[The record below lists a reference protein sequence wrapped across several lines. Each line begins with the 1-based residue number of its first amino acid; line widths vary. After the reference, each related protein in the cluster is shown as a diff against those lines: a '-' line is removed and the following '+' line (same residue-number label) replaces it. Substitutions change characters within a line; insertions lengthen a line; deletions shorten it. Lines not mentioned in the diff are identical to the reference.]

1 MSQLIYPNLFC
12 FVYDIKE
19 GLGFNKEELRDA
31 QANFAHRLPHLSY
44 VFKNDHNFETEYH
57 ELLPTKID
65 KFTDQE
71 DGYTGYYY
79 PVRLNDTYGLLVAC
93 SPPENSQIYS
103 ANQVI
108 ANLKKKIDDKL
119 ADQPGT
125 LGTTWVILAHLP
137 ENYHKDWS
145 KVAQDCYQ
153 ALMGNSDPQTPAD
166 WETDLVGQGKF
177 LGGTLFELSQYH
189 IRPNL
194 KYRSHRKGSNFEN
207 YNSTSLA
214 ELQVSN
220 HVLIELY
227 PNYSAAK
234 IASRFN
240 FDWIRLFCYRHK
252 ILFAYTQSRFI
263 KQELKEGYRTIKEFM
278 GLFQKERQSNPNL
291 RQLKRKLLQAQYS
304 LYHYSIDLNQFAD
317 QIRTM
322 EVNLLNYERR
332 VKVIQEKA
340 RKETQEKAISDYDY
354 LSLWGWDLR
363 SLDWQSLPNSIL
375 DFVSPHDFSFL
386 DEFRQDFS
394 NKYMLQVEK
403 DYEGLSPGLILLE
416 ELINSIYGITN
427 LDQAQRDR
435 TFQNTVAIV
444 GVGLAAG
451 SMVVSLNKLGEGK
464 NDPVR
469 SVLTHSLK
477 IQPPWLEPAIPL
489 VYSLSTAILAALFT
503 WLVIRLKERSR

>member
-1 MSQLIYPNLFC
+1 M
-12 FVYDIKE
+12 
-19 GLGFNKEELRDA
+19 
-31 QANFAHRLPHLSY
+31 
-44 VFKNDHNFETEYH
+44 
-57 ELLPTKID
+57 
-65 KFTDQE
+65 
-71 DGYTGYYY
+71 
-79 PVRLNDTYGLLVAC
+79 
-93 SPPENSQIYS
+93 
-103 ANQVI
+103 
-108 ANLKKKIDDKL
+108 
-119 ADQPGT
+119 
-125 LGTTWVILAHLP
+125 
-137 ENYHKDWS
+137 
-145 KVAQDCYQ
+145 
-153 ALMGNSDPQTPAD
+153 
-166 WETDLVGQGKF
+166 
-177 LGGTLFELSQYH
+177 
-189 IRPNL
+189 
-194 KYRSHRKGSNFEN
+194 
-207 YNSTSLA
+207 
-214 ELQVSN
+214 
-220 HVLIELY
+220 
-227 PNYSAAK
+227 
-234 IASRFN
+234 
-240 FDWIRLFCYRHK
+240 
-252 ILFAYTQSRFI
+252 
-263 KQELKEGYRTIKEFM
+263 
-278 GLFQKERQSNPNL
+278 
-291 RQLKRKLLQAQYS
+291 
-304 LYHYSIDLNQFAD
+304 LYHYSIDLNQLAD

-354 LSLWGWDLR
+354 LTLWGWNLR

-375 DFVSPHDFSFL
+375 DFLSPHDFTFL
-386 DEFRQDFS
+386 DKFRQDFS